1 MKNLEERTI
10 LRGWEKTKLTE
21 GMEFPDPFESEDAEE
36 ELMLQSAM
44 DDLMLDENEIS
55 NDENDEMIE
64 LVLEPIELVS
74 PETIELVSPETIELV
89 FPETTIDVVAVPEKS
104 KNKKQ
109 SRITDFFTAK

>member
-1 MKNLEERTI
+1 
-10 LRGWEKTKLTE
+10 
-21 GMEFPDPFESEDAEE
+21 MEFPDPFESEDAEE

-74 PETIELVSPETIELV
+74 PET
-89 FPETTIDVVAVPEKS
+89 TIDVAAVSEKR

-109 SRITDFFTAK
+109 SQITDFFTAK

>member
-1 MKNLEERTI
+1 MNNLEERTI

-44 DDLMLDENEIS
+44 EDLMLDGNEIS
-55 NDENDEMIE
+55 IDENDETIE
-64 LVLEPIELVS
+64 PVS
-74 PETIELVSPETIELV
+74 PETIELVSPET
-89 FPETTIDVVAVPEKS
+89 TIDVAAVSEKR

-109 SRITDFFTAK
+109 SQITDFFTAK